1 MGNVVVQL
9 QQPKKWVRWSDYE
22 DQVLGGAVD
31 RYGDNNCRHIS
42 EQIFQGLR
50 TEVQCKNRWK
60 KASLHYYFLSRAQ
73 L

>member
-1 MGNVVVQL
+1 MVPMGNVVVQL

-22 DQVLGGAVD
+22 DQVLGGVVD

-50 TEVQCKNRWK
+50 TEVQCKN
-60 KASLHYYFLSRAQ
+60 
-73 L
+73 